1 MGYGNCVERFLG
13 PEICLNPIVTGSK
26 LNNDEVA
33 LFERDFTLE
42 ELDKALEGAN
52 KKSAAGVDGINNK
65 FLFKYWKWI
74 RVPLKNY
81 SDCCMRKGQLTEP
94 FKSAIIKLIPKKG
107 DCSKIG
113 NWRPISLLSCT
124 YKILSRALNNRL
136 KKVRDKLLSRAQ
148 KGFHNSRYIQE
159 VLINVY
165 ENIAYCKENN
175 IQGALVSIDQAKA
188 FDSVAPEYMREVYKF
203 FGFGDRF
210 VNMVDTLCN
219 NREACI
225 IMGKNKLSKSFR
237 LESGFAQGNPPSP
250 IL

>member
-1 MGYGNCVERFLG
+1 MQ
-13 PEICLNPIVTGSK
+13 ICKGCNPY
-26 LNNDEVA
+26 LAD
-33 LFERDFTLE
+33 R
-42 ELDKALEGAN
+42 
-52 KKSAAGVDGINNK
+52 KKSANRFSATCCK
-65 FLFKYWKWI
+65 AAATWPARKTW
-74 RVPLKNY
+74 PLKNY

-136 KKVRDKLLSRAQ
+136 KKVTDKLLSRAQ
-148 KGFHNSRYIQE
+148 KGFTNSRYIQE

-188 FDSVAPEYMREVYKF
+188 FDSVAPE
-203 FGFGDRF
+203 
-210 VNMVDTLCN
+210 
-219 NREACI
+219 
-225 IMGKNKLSKSFR
+225 
-237 LESGFAQGNPPSP
+237 
-250 IL
+250 